1 MALPPPPPPPSTW
14 SVPIVLETAS
24 SILSKSLLLP
34 PAPPLAIVQKNRHQA
49 PLCSLPP
56 VWCDHSSSLS
66 MKATGYMCGTIL
78 QPSRCA
84 LGETVGSS
92 QHITEGA
99 DLLEGLQDVRPLLA
113 SAIASDHGLP
123 EGVSTGMATMQFL
136 HSGDLPLATLTSLC
150 FWGSLSL
157 G

>member
-1 MALPPPPPPPSTW
+1 
-14 SVPIVLETAS
+14 
-24 SILSKSLLLP
+24 
-34 PAPPLAIVQKNRHQA
+34 
-49 PLCSLPP
+49 
-56 VWCDHSSSLS
+56 
-66 MKATGYMCGTIL
+66 MCGTIL

-92 QHITEGA
+92 QRITEGA
-99 DLLEGLQDVRPLLA
+99 DLLEGLQDMRPLLA

-136 HSGDLPLATLTSLC
+136 HSSGLPLATLTSPLC
-150 FWGSLSL
+150 FWASLSL